1 MKKRL
6 LIAALVSMILG
17 GATAQEKFS
26 FKFYGF
32 VRNYACYDT
41 RESLTSN
48 SEQFYYMPKDVKL
61 DADGNDI
68 ANDAAM
74 ATPMSSV
81 PTPP

>member
-6 LIAALVSMILG
+6 FIAALVSMILG

-48 SEQFYYMPKDVKL
+48 SEQFYYMPK
-61 DADGNDI
+61 AE
-68 ANDAAM
+68 
-74 ATPMSSV
+74 
-81 PTPP
+81 